1 MQTSVIPDES
11 YLSTFALNSPMKSK
25 THHVGLYW
33 LKRFSGQTKYN
44 LCKHLGDADFCGQGP
59 SDIDT
64 GDLAELADMTHRYF
78 FARKFPTSDLGDE
91 SRVVANRF
99 SRGEYYSNL
108 AQYIPQQVLHQLM
121 QNGLRYLQLENDTEL
136 FRHDWTFR

>member
-1 MQTSVIPDES
+1 MRLP
-11 YLSTFALNSPMKSK
+11 L
-25 THHVGLYW
+25 
-33 LKRFSGQTKYN
+33 RRYN

-108 AQYIPQQVLHQLM
+108 AQYMPQQVLHQLM

>member
-1 MQTSVIPDES
+1 
-11 YLSTFALNSPMKSK
+11 
-25 THHVGLYW
+25 
-33 LKRFSGQTKYN
+33 
-44 LCKHLGDADFCGQGP
+44 
-59 SDIDT
+59 
-64 GDLAELADMTHRYF
+64 MTHRYF
-78 FARKFPTSDLGDE
+78 FARKFLTSDLGDE